1 LTLLGF
7 IYKKNRPVKIGGKKL
22 SGFTANITGDQ
33 EIYHIYI
40 KGECVYNSLNESQF
54 KQTWASLKG
63 MVGLMQTSYTLKDLS
78 YEKCSAS
85 IGGGGGKV
93 TWKEPEGGDSY

>member
-1 LTLLGF
+1 M
-7 IYKKNRPVKIGGKKL
+7 

-63 MVGLMQTSYTLKDLS
+63 MVGLMTTAYTEKDLS
-78 YEKCSAS
+78 YETCPAGIGK
-85 IGGGGGKV
+85 GGGTV
-93 TWKEPEGGDSY
+93 SWKEPEGSDSY

>member
-1 LTLLGF
+1 M
-7 IYKKNRPVKIGGKKL
+7 
-22 SGFTANITGDQ
+22 SGYTANITGDQ

-63 MVGLMQTSYTLKDLS
+63 MVGLLTTSYKEEDLS
-78 YEKCSAS
+78 YEKCSAG
-85 IGGGGGKV
+85 IGQGGGTV
-93 TWKEPEGGDSY
+93 TWKEPEGSDSY

>member
-1 LTLLGF
+1 M
-7 IYKKNRPVKIGGKKL
+7 

-40 KGECVYNSLNESQF
+40 KGECVYHSLNESQF

-63 MVGLMQTSYTLKDLS
+63 MVGLMQTSYTIEDLS
-78 YEKCSAS
+78 YEKCTSG
-85 IGGGGGKV
+85 IGGGGGNL